1 VLSVFFSRANVRS
14 ELSSVATREL
24 SPWLNFVYHAKQTTE
39 ELNRLNQTEPTI
51 FVFDVARGKVRTW
64 LKPDCEVS
72 RFFLPRVELYRDFI
86 EEIVGKLWGFATTF
100 GFCVGDYAVENDLVP
115 LFAFQ
120 KRNGGRSILFPD
132 PDFLQCKFYADS
144 RFIDT
149 LAFEAK
155 SNTAVFVG
163 STTGAL
169 ITLEKI
175 QLGEVPR
182 INAANFFRGHEAVR
196 FFLPNIVGIGADDE
210 VRKAILALDIGGPG
224 GHIAYS
230 EQFSSRFMLSMDGNG
245 ACCSRVAISLRSNC
259 VLAKYDSPHVLYYF
273 RLLEPGTHFVP
284 ISSNQDVLRLLAK
297 ASAEPD
303 RYKAIADN
311 GRVFFD
317 RYLAKSRVV
326 DYARMV
332 LAGYARLVPRLP
344 FPND

>member
-1 VLSVFFSRANVRS
+1 MFFSRMKVRS
-14 ELSSVATREL
+14 ELSRVATKEL
-24 SPWLNFVYHAKQTTE
+24 SPWRNFVCHAKQTTE

-64 LKPDCEVS
+64 PKPDCEVS
-72 RFFLPRVELYRDFI
+72 RFFLPRVALYRDFI
-86 EEIVGKLWGFATTF
+86 EEIVDRRSGFATTF

-115 LFAFQ
+115 LLAFQ
-120 KRNGGRSILFPD
+120 KRKGDRSILFPD
-132 PDFLQCKFYADS
+132 PDFLHCEFYANS
-144 RFIDT
+144 KFIDT

-155 SNTAVFVG
+155 SNTAVFAG
-163 STTGAL
+163 STTGGF

-182 INAANFFRGHEAVR
+182 INAAQFFRGHAAVR
-196 FFLPNIVGIGADDE
+196 FFLPNIVGIGNDDE

-224 GHIAYS
+224 GNIPYS

-245 ACCSRVAISLRSNC
+245 ACCSRVAISLRSNS
-259 VLAKYDSPHVLYYF
+259 VLAKYESPHVLYYF
-273 RLLEPGTHFVP
+273 SLLEPGTHFVP
-284 ISSNQDVLRLLAK
+284 ISSNEDVLGLLAK
-297 ASAEPD
+297 ASAEPG

-311 GRVFFD
+311 GRRFYD
-317 RYLAKSRVV
+317 RYLTKSRVV